1 MAINTAQIIKMIKE
15 NSIAIGVVVALV
27 VVLIAFFYKR
37 KPEQLENTQVQKPV
51 QQVEQKVEQQ
61 VVQPNS
67 SQEPTQAFAPTQPP
81 MDEQKHIDKIVAGD
95 KTLKADDLLPKY
107 DDENAFAKENPVSKL
122 LKEQN
127 FLISGYHVGINTVLQ
142 SNKIPYHDLRS
153 LPPIPKESVGP
164 WNQSSLEQSPSQLRR
179 SFEIGV

>member
-1 MAINTAQIIKMIKE
+1 MAINTAQITKMIKE
-15 NSIAIGVVVALV
+15 NYIAIGVVVALV
-27 VVLIAFFYKR
+27 VVLIAFFYR
-37 KPEQLENTQVQKPV
+37 SKPEQLENIQVQPVQPV
-51 QQVEQKVEQQ
+51 QQPEQK

-67 SQEPTQAFAPTQPP
+67 SPEPTQAFAPSQPP

-127 FLISGYHVGINTVLQ
+127 FLISGYHVGINTVMQ

>member
-1 MAINTAQIIKMIKE
+1 M
-15 NSIAIGVVVALV
+15 
-27 VVLIAFFYKR
+27 
-37 KPEQLENTQVQKPV
+37 
-51 QQVEQKVEQQ
+51 QQQPMQQ
-61 VVQPNS
+61 MVVQPNS
-67 SQEPTQAFAPTQPP
+67 TQEPTQVFAPAQPA
-81 MDEQKHIDKIVAGD
+81 MDEQKYIDKIVAGD
-95 KTLKADDLLPKY
+95 KSLKADELLPKY

-127 FLISGYHVGINTVLQ
+127 FLISGYHVGINTVMQ